1 MFIRS
6 LGIALSLFF
15 IGCSGCAHD
24 PKPEPTPVPSPTP
37 TPTPLPPA
45 EITEKTV
52 VNFDFDSVRLSRGQ
66 KDLLKKAVAGKALDV
81 PVRVVGHAD
90 SQGTAKYNQKLSEE
104 RAAAVVKYL
113 QNKLHMKGKI
123 SVEGKGE
130 TALLNADKTRKE
142 HKQNRRAEVVIIVN

>member
-1 MFIRS
+1 MLIRS

-15 IGCSGCAHD
+15 MGCSGCAHD
-24 PKPEPTPVPSPTP
+24 PKPEPTPVPS
-37 TPTPLPPA
+37 PTPLPPA

-52 VNFDFDSVRLSRGQ
+52 VNFDFDSVRLSKSQ

-90 SQGTAKYNQKLSEE
+90 SQGTAKYNQKLSDK

-113 QNKLHMKGKI
+113 QNKLHMKGNI

-130 TALLNADKTRKE
+130 TELLNADKTRKE
-142 HKQNRRAEVVIIVN
+142 HKENRRAEVVIIVN